1 VPQVNGREHAWAIV
15 LAGGDGLRLS
25 GWTADLSGRAV
36 PKQYCSFGRPRSMLR
51 WALERA
57 CRVVPREHVLIVVAE
72 QHRRFWEHELSDF
85 PLDNIVVQPRNR
97 GTGAGLLLPLLR
109 LWRHRDAVARVLVLA
124 SDHYVEDERTLRESL
139 DVALDA
145 RGHRAGRL
153 LLLGMTPRG
162 LDHDFGWI
170 VPASRASGG
179 IRRVA
184 HFAEKPGLEG
194 ARVLMRRGALVN
206 SLILVAPVDLVLR
219 LYQESLPGI
228 LGALLDCPGDAGGRE
243 PLAEIYESI
252 PTSDFSRHVLARSVR
267 HLSVVQVPWC
277 GWSDLGTPDRLRRFG
292 FRRPG
297 GVPLGTA
304 PPKPPDLSRPT
315 DDARSTEPERLCPG
329 ETPHDH
335 GRDVVPL

>member
-1 VPQVNGREHAWAIV
+1 
-15 LAGGDGLRLS
+15 
-25 GWTADLSGRAV
+25 
-36 PKQYCSFGRPRSMLR
+36 
-51 WALERA
+51 
-57 CRVVPREHVLIVVAE
+57 VAE

-124 SDHYVEDERTLRESL
+124 SDHYVEDEQTLRESL
-139 DVALDA
+139 DVALNA

-184 HFAEKPGLEG
+184 HFAEKPGPEG

-219 LYQESLPGI
+219 LYQETLPGI

-297 GVPLGTA
+297 GVPLGTG

>member
-1 VPQVNGREHAWAIV
+1 MLRVNGREHAWAIV

-25 GWTADLSGRAV
+25 AWTADPSGRAV
-36 PKQYCSFGRPRSMLR
+36 PKQYCSFGQPRSMLR

-85 PLDNIVVQPRNR
+85 PVDNIVVQPRNR

-109 LWRHRDAVARVLVLA
+109 LCRHRDPVARVLVLA
-124 SDHYVEDERTLRESL
+124 SDHYVEDEQTLRESL
-139 DVALDA
+139 NLALDV
-145 RGHRAGRL
+145 RGRRPGRL
-153 LLLGMTPRG
+153 LLLGMTPSG

-184 HFAEKPGLEG
+184 HFAEKPGREG

-206 SLILVAPVDLVLR
+206 SLIFVAPADLILR
-219 LYQESLPGI
+219 LYQETLPGI
-228 LGALLDCPGDAGGRE
+228 LGALLDCPGDAVDRE
-243 PLAEIYESI
+243 RLAAIYESI
-252 PTSDFSRHVLARSVR
+252 PTSDFSRHILAQSVR
-267 HLSVVQVPWC
+267 HLSVVQVPRC

-292 FRRPG
+292 IRPPG

-304 PPKPPDLSRPT
+304 PACAPDASIPPMT
-315 DDARSTEPERLCPG
+315 CP
-329 ETPHDH
+329 
-335 GRDVVPL
+335 

>member
-1 VPQVNGREHAWAIV
+1 
-15 LAGGDGLRLS
+15 
-25 GWTADLSGRAV
+25 
-36 PKQYCSFGRPRSMLR
+36 MLR

-57 CRVVPREHVLIVVAE
+57 CSVVPREHVLIVVAE
-72 QHRRFWEHELSDF
+72 QHRRFWEPELSDF

-109 LWRHRDAVARVLVLA
+109 LWRDRDTLARVLVLA
-124 SDHYVEDERTLRESL
+124 SDHYVEDEQTLRESL
-139 DVALDA
+139 DMALNV
-145 RGHRAGRL
+145 RGRRAGLL
-153 LLLGMTPRG
+153 LLLGMTPSG

-206 SLILVAPVDLVLR
+206 SLILVAPAALILR
-219 LYQESLPGI
+219 LYQETLPGI
-228 LGALLDCPGDAGGRE
+228 LGALLDCPGDAVGRE
-243 PLAEIYESI
+243 HLAQIYESI
-252 PTSDFSRHVLARSVR
+252 SPSDFSRHVLSRSVR
-267 HLSVVQVPWC
+267 HLSVVRVPGC

-297 GVPLGTA
+297 GVLVRTA
-304 PPKPPDLSRPT
+304 PRTPPDASI
-315 DDARSTEPERLCPG
+315 
-329 ETPHDH
+329 H
-335 GRDVVPL
+335 G

>member
-1 VPQVNGREHAWAIV
+1 VTQVNGREHAWAIV

-51 WALERA
+51 WAVERA
-57 CRVVPREHVLIVVAE
+57 CAVVPREHVLIVVAE

-109 LWRHRDAVARVLVLA
+109 LWRHRDTVARVLVLA
-124 SDHYVEDERTLRESL
+124 SDHYVEDEQTLRESL
-139 DVALDA
+139 DVALNA

-297 GVPLGTA
+297 GVPLRTG

-315 DDARSTEPERLCPG
+315 DDARRLDG
-329 ETPHDH
+329 A
-335 GRDVVPL
+335 